1 MPRITATT
9 SVTTLPAN
17 TSRRALFLRTSA
29 DVYWSW
35 SPSVTTSGATIGV
48 VLKADETL
56 ALAGDDMDVAA
67 PIYFITASGTANVDY
82 IEQE

>member
-17 TSRRALFLRTSA
+17 TSRRALFLRTDA

-35 SPSVTTSGATIGV
+35 SPTVTSSGGTIGV

-56 ALAGDDMDVAA
+56 AIAGDDMDCAA
-67 PIYFITASGTANVDY
+67 ALYFITSAGSANIDY
-82 IEQE
+82 VEQE